1 MRRTAILV
9 LAILSLAASACKDE
23 PEEERSTRNCLAPS
37 GGPSPAYAGP
47 AVLAMLGAERSRTM
61 DFEQPHVNR
70 LLRISLRTGEV
81 ERERLLGAR
90 LVPERGQDLFLLNR
104 AGIDVLAATPDRRTV
119 LALVREAEQGGDSVA
134 VLDPV
139 TLELRCTHALPND
152 VSYLGLM
159 LGRSGRFYAYGTRRA
174 EPPSRR
180 DAVLTIG
187 DARTGRLAPTRTL
200 RHAATGESRGGRDW
214 FAYAATLTP
223 DERRLAVSFHGSDTT
238 GADLYRVSPE
248 SRIDHVGGRPQGG
261 RTDIGTVHGE
271 VAVSGGSF
279 IGTNAEHGL
288 VRLDRAGRVTRRIP
302 VTPPSHL
309 MDFASEAGGSRIY
322 TSLCRPRAVIQR
334 LDLARHRA
342 QGLPTGRSCGL
353 PLTVRRHILVLSGPA
368 STKPGTRY
376 EWPQRVLV
384 VDLNHPTASFMI
396 RRPGTPLDALVLPG
410 G

>member
-1 MRRTAILV
+1 
-9 LAILSLAASACKDE
+9 
-23 PEEERSTRNCLAPS
+23 
-37 GGPSPAYAGP
+37 
-47 AVLAMLGAERSRTM
+47 MLGAERARTM

-70 LLRISLRTGEV
+70 LLRISLRNGEV
-81 ERERLLGAR
+81 ERERVLGAR
-90 LVPERGQDLFLLNR
+90 LVPREGQELFLLNR

-139 TLELRCTHALPND
+139 TLELRCTHALERD
-152 VSYLGLM
+152 VSYLGLI

-174 EPPSRR
+174 EPPRRR

-187 DARTGRLAPTRTL
+187 DARTGKLEPTQTL
-200 RHAATGESRGGRDW
+200 RHAARGEWRGSGADW

-248 SRIDHVGGRPQGG
+248 SRVGHVGGRPRGG
-261 RTDIGTVHGE
+261 YTDIGMMHGQ
-271 VAVSGGSF
+271 VAASGTGF

-288 VRLDRAGRVTRRIP
+288 VRLDRAGHVTRRIP
-302 VTPPSHL
+302 VTPTSHL

-334 LDLARHRA
+334 LDLARRRSRR
-342 QGLPTGRSCGL
+342 LPTGRSCGL
-353 PLTVRRHILVLSGPA
+353 PLTVRRHVLVLSGPA

-396 RRPGTPLDALVLPG
+396 RRPGTPLDALVLPAG
-410 G
+410 